1 MIVCISINLKALKF
15 ALSRSKTK
23 KYYSNVIPNLH
34 NIIALWAIYFVHNT
48 KNMYIYMIK
57 IREKYVIHIV
67 ASRHCWMVQCWWHYV
82 AVYWLSMRIRILLL
96 WRLHTTPFLINPFVV
111 NLNLSRIIKEI
122 LFAIKTKK
130 FHKELITLVVIFLL
144 PLS

>member
-15 ALSRSKTK
+15 ALSRSKAK
-23 KYYSNVIPNLH
+23 KYFSNIITNLH
-34 NIIALWAIYFVHNT
+34 DMIAVYT
-48 KNMYIYMIK
+48 CIYMIK
-57 IREKYVIHIV
+57 ISEIYESHVL

-82 AVYWLSMRIRILLL
+82 AVYWLSMRIKILVLCQ
-96 WRLHTTPFLINPFVV
+96 LHTTPFFINPFDV

-130 FHKELITLVVIFLL
+130 LSQRTYYPCCNLSLAFILTLKG
-144 PLS
+144 

>member
-34 NIIALWAIYFVHNT
+34 NMIALWATYFVHNT
-48 KNMYIYMIK
+48 KYINMIK
-57 IREKYVIHIV
+57 TREIFEIHIV

-96 WRLHTTPFLINPFVV
+96 WRLHTTPFFINPFDV

-122 LFAIKTKK
+122 LFAIKTKN